1 MVELATFLAVSHFN
15 NGTISIILVLRNL
28 GIDPGFHCI
37 KACRKQDHS
46 RIRHS
51 RRKSSEQAKKR
62 RKQIRNFKKGYSD
75 TLEAIEGQQYG
86 AGAF

>member
-1 MVELATFLAVSHFN
+1 ME
-15 NGTISIILVLRNL
+15 GTDDQESVKESEESDITDIEDEKIPKNITRNL
-28 GIDPGFHCI
+28 FLELID
-37 KACRKQDHS
+37 ACRN
-46 RIRHS
+46 
-51 RRKSSEQAKKR
+51 SSERAKKR